1 MRIAFI
7 DKTDI
12 DLTKAYFC
20 FNKYRGIFKALSFLA
35 LKLKM
40 TNCFIWC
47 SILLFMAILSLPPV
61 FLSVG
66 RWRYRFANMAH
77 NDMGHYSFHSDIV
90 MDIQYCHKIPDK

>member
-40 TNCFIWC
+40 TNCFI
-47 SILLFMAILSLPPV
+47 
-61 FLSVG
+61 
-66 RWRYRFANMAH
+66 
-77 NDMGHYSFHSDIV
+77 
-90 MDIQYCHKIPDK
+90 